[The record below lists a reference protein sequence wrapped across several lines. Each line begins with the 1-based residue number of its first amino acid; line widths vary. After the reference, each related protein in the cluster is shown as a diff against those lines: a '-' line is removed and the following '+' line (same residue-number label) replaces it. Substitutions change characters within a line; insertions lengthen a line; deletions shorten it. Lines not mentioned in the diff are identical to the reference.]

1 MCRMGNFI
9 KQQEEKK
16 EVKEKDKTRR
26 ERLAGYFFDLSML
39 VFAGFVLGGINPL
52 FSIEP
57 NKINWVTI
65 ILGIFSTY
73 ILANFANRILK

>member
-1 MCRMGNFI
+1 MGNFI

-26 ERLAGYFFDLSML
+26 ERLAGYFFDLSKL
-39 VFAGFVLGGINPL
+39 VFAALVLGGITPL
-52 FSIEP
+52 FTNEP
-57 NKINWVTI
+57 NKMNWVTI
-65 ILGIFSTY
+65 ILGIFSTF

>member
-1 MCRMGNFI
+1 MGNFI

-26 ERLAGYFFDLSML
+26 E
-39 VFAGFVLGGINPL
+39 
-52 FSIEP
+52 P
-57 NKINWVTI
+57 NKMNWVTI